1 MKDQEV
7 YSDWEGFDSNVH
19 VYDERKE
26 KSYQSRIW
34 WCLGLISIAIF
45 VSIFVR
51 EIRDYR
57 VTQTYQYI
65 RAEIRDEEKAVYT
78 VDGVRQWYYLPGH
91 AVKMDGDF
99 VLLYY
104 KDDVRLLEAVAT
116 PASWIPHQL
125 FFGALTA
132 FSGWKLWSI
141 YRGKKHTEE

>member
-1 MKDQEV
+1 MKDREV

-34 WCLGLISIAIF
+34 WCLGLISIVIF
-45 VSIFVR
+45 VSIFVK
-51 EIRDYR
+51 
-57 VTQTYQYI
+57 
-65 RAEIRDEEKAVYT
+65 IRDEKKAVYT

-91 AVKMDGDF
+91 AV
-99 VLLYY
+99 
-104 KDDVRLLEAVAT
+104 
-116 PASWIPHQL
+116 PHQL

-141 YRGKKHTEE
+141 YRGKKHAEK